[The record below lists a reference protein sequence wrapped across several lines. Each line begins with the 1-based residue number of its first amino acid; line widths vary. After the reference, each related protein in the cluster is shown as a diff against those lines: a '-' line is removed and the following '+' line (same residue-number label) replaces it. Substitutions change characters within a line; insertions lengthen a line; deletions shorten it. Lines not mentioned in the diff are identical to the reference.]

1 MTSPFRFK
9 YPFPSQAQPT
19 TPSTQLSARN
29 FLLPNRFSNTPSS
42 SVPSASPHVND
53 DIDDPLSDDDD
64 IPRKRTHY
72 SSVHEVV
79 SDDEDGYIPLSVST
93 SAMETPVAKRPP
105 VILPQPSPESPPID
119 FSPSRKQPFQ
129 PNGLAAFTAKIIHE
143 HNALSSVAVPRFDQ
157 VDTVTVTESRSAEGE
172 AGWICRVNTST
183 GTTLA
188 LFLAP
193 KGLSTS
199 KYIDVGDC
207 LFVSNPVKLE
217 TIWICSSWQHK
228 PV

>member
-1 MTSPFRFK
+1 M
-9 YPFPSQAQPT
+9 
-19 TPSTQLSARN
+19 
-29 FLLPNRFSNTPSS
+29 
-42 SVPSASPHVND
+42 
-53 DIDDPLSDDDD
+53 
-64 IPRKRTHY
+64 
-72 SSVHEVV
+72 
-79 SDDEDGYIPLSVST
+79 
-93 SAMETPVAKRPP
+93 AKRPP

-129 PNGLAAFTAKIIHE
+129 PNRLAAFTAKKIHE

-157 VDTVTVTESRSAEGE
+157 DDMVTVIELRTAEGE
-172 AGWICRVNTST
+172 AGWICRVETST

-199 KYIDVGDC
+199 KYIDVGDD
-207 LFVSNPVKLE
+207 LSVSNPVKLE
-217 TIWICSSWQHK
+217 NIWICSSWQHK